1 MNSRYLLDPTN
12 SPPDLRNHYCGRGH
26 YSPSPR
32 AVGSTLRGVVPSG
45 TESSRKPTVL
55 GQEFLRYAPNKFTQ
69 QCIVQ
74 VRFWSETLHAAQAPA
89 LRAVARQAAQAGAL
103 RLGRTSSRSGATVSR
118 IMRAR
123 SWSRLCLESSEL
135 LLTSNMLYGRRTLFP
150 CSNSFSKHKLLLWKG
165 IVS

>member
-69 QCIVQ
+69 QLIVQ
-74 VRFWSETLHAAQAPA
+74 VRFGSETLHAAQA
-89 LRAVARQAAQAGAL
+89 VAL
-103 RLGRTSSRSGATVSR
+103 RLGRPSSRSGATVSR
-118 IMRAR
+118 IMRVR
-123 SWSRLCLESSEL
+123 SWSCLCLESPEL

-165 IVS
+165 MMSQCYYTK